1 MKGKKINCWEF
12 KKCGREPGG
21 KNVVKMGICPAAT
34 ENSLEGIHGG
44 KNAGRVCWLVAG
56 TYCDGEVQG
65 TFAKKIKD
73 CIFCDFYQK
82 VKEEEGKDFKIAQS
96 RNKIQIDKS

>member
-1 MKGKKINCWEF
+1 LKKKKLNCWEF

-21 KNVVKMGICPAAT
+21 KNAVELGVCPAAM
-34 ENSLEGIHGG
+34 ENNFEGIYGG
-44 KNAGRVCWLVAG
+44 KNAGRVCWIVAG
-56 TYCDGEVQG
+56 TYCEGDVQG

-82 VKEEEGKDFKIAQS
+82 VKEEEGKHFKIAIS
-96 RNKIQIDKS
+96 RNGVQTDK